1 LSTFRSRSYGSLY
14 WSAGVSVLIYNVNVF
29 KNGTT
34 TLKPAIE
41 HITVEKIK
49 EVVKMR
55 NGIKL

>member
-1 LSTFRSRSYGSLY
+1 
-14 WSAGVSVLIYNVNVF
+14 LIYNVNVF